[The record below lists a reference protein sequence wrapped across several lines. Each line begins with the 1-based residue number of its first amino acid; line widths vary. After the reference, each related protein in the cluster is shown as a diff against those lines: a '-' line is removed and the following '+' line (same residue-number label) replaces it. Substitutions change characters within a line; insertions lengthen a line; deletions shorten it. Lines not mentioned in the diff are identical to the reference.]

1 MYRLIL
7 YSFFFAIL
15 QSSCRQHLKI
25 EANNEPQ
32 GYADSQV
39 VGTWKVTAL
48 VSHAPYDWNLD
59 GTPETD
65 IYSTWTACDK
75 DNLFV
80 FDGNKTG
87 TYKMNCNSTLPGP
100 WQIYDTQLLQFT
112 PGQMST
118 YSERIIQMSSNEFK
132 TTRVEIV
139 PGGQTFT
146 ITRTW
151 TRQ

>member
-1 MYRLIL
+1 MKDE
-7 YSFFFAIL
+7 AI
-15 QSSCRQHLKI
+15 
-25 EANNEPQ
+25 
-32 GYADSQV
+32 G
-39 VGTWKVTAL
+39 
-48 VSHAPYDWNLD
+48 
-59 GTPETD
+59 
-65 IYSTWTACDK
+65 
-75 DNLFV
+75 
-80 FDGNKTG
+80 
-87 TYKMNCNSTLPGP
+87 
-100 WQIYDTQLLQFT
+100 QLLQFT